1 MEHFRDWLINIQSVA
16 YSTADKYSR
25 AIVTLSKEFLGEKNL
40 FNVNSYEEART
51 EAEYIFKQK
60 AFEVKN
66 TRGHN
71 MYSCALNKYLLYKK
85 N

>member
-1 MEHFRDWLINIQSVA
+1 LEHFRDWLINTQSVG
-16 YSTADKYSR
+16 YSTAYKYSR
-25 AIVTLSKEFLGEKNL
+25 AIVTLSREFLGEKDL
-40 FNVNSYEEART
+40 FNVNSYEEARI

-60 AFEVKN
+60 AFEAKN
-66 TRGHN
+66 NRGHN